1 MNAVTNAWIKAAE
14 DDLAAIKAMLS
25 DNQLTNVIAFHAQ
38 QAVEKAFKGLRE
50 LEALPIP
57 RKHDLLL
64 LYNGLSSF
72 ITVNEDTL
80 DSLNELYIEARY
92 PGDMGLLPHGKPTTS
107 EAGAFYRFAQ
117 KVVRKVKDIN
127 QCHQPPP

>member
-1 MNAVTNAWIKAAE
+1 MNAVTNEWIKAAE

-72 ITVNEDTL
+72 ITVRYERKDR
-80 DSLNELYIEARY
+80 ELTEEIGQARRKICML
-92 PGDMGLLPHGKPTTS
+92 PLKLGL
-107 EAGAFYRFAQ
+107 
-117 KVVRKVKDIN
+117 
-127 QCHQPPP
+127 